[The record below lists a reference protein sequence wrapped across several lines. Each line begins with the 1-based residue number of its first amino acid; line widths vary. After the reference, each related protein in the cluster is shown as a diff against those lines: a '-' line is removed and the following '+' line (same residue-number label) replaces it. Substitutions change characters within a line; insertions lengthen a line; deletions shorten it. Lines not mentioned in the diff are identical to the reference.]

1 MGIDQQAAIPP
12 LSGTVTVRGIE
23 KPVVITRDQWGIPH
37 VRAETTADVFFG
49 QGFAMAQDRLFQ
61 MEYDRLRARG
71 ETASVAG
78 SQALPWDTFARRARL
93 GAAARR
99 GYEALDAESRAM
111 LTVHAAGVNAFLT
124 SCSARPVELQALG
137 HEPDT
142 WQAWDAIAVFLAR
155 HVLFATFHHKLFRAR
170 VAAALGAQALAW
182 FRQEGA
188 AGRDVPLLLSPG
200 THEGLC
206 GLPLDDWM
214 REIAAVSELS
224 DAMGLGGSNS
234 WALSGARTASGFPLL
249 AGDPHR
255 VLELPNVYVQVH
267 LAGPEFDVIGLA
279 FPGVPGVPHFG
290 QTRDLAWCVTNAQ
303 ADYQDLFIE
312 RFRRDG
318 DMLLV
323 ETADGWV
330 AAQVTREQIEVRDAA
345 PCAVDVVV
353 TPHGPVIIG
362 DPASGIA
369 VALRSTGLLEPG
381 GSLRTLLPMLR
392 ARSAD
397 EGDAALA
404 QWVEPAN
411 NFLIADRAG
420 TVVYRT
426 AGRIPKHPAVNAWIP
441 VPGWDGRHEWDGM
454 IPDIELPRCRNA
466 VDGVIVTAN
475 QRIVDATYPHV
486 LGIDYVNGDRARRI
500 ADRLAP
506 VQQATREDCAAVHRD
521 IVSLSCL
528 LLRDRIVALASSRLS
543 ERARDIRNRIAAWDG
558 SMARDSIE
566 AACVAEVRTQLV
578 RLIANHERFARLR
591 MSGFR
596 DEPPVV
602 WPLEFRIALALGT
615 LLQHDPEHMFGTGAT
630 WGALLHQALEGA
642 AAETAPDVRWGD
654 RHRPFFAHP
663 LRGWSGDLDALL
675 AAPAA
680 ALGGDLDCVFAT
692 GSPIGIFDM
701 VIVGSTARY
710 VFDLADRDAGG
721 WIVPLGPSGH
731 PASPHFADQHQR
743 WADGELLPI
752 VSDWSRLEREATAQ
766 LRLLPA

>member
-1 MGIDQQAAIPP
+1 MGIDQHAAIPP
-12 LSGTVTVRGIE
+12 LAGVVTVRGIE
-23 KPVVITRDQWGIPH
+23 RPVVIVRDQWGIPH

-71 ETASVAG
+71 KTASVLG
-78 SQALPWDTFARRARL
+78 SQALPWDRFARRVQLAE
-93 GAAARR
+93 AARR
-99 GYEALDAESRAM
+99 GYEALDADSRMTLLA
-111 LTVHAAGVNAFLT
+111 HAAGINAFLA
-124 SCSARPVELQALG
+124 SSAARPVELQALN
-137 HEPDT
+137 HEPDA

-170 VAAALGAQALAW
+170 VAAVLGPQALGW

-188 AGRDVPLLLSPG
+188 AERDVPLLLPPG
-200 THEGLC
+200 AREALRQ
-206 GLPLDDWM
+206 LPLDDWM
-214 REIAAVSELS
+214 RETAAVSALS
-224 DAMGLGGSNS
+224 DLMGLAGSNS
-234 WALSGARTASGFPLL
+234 WAISGARTTSGLPLL

-267 LAGPEFDVIGLA
+267 LAGPEFDVVGLA

-290 QTRDLAWCVTNAQ
+290 QTRALAWCITNAQ

-318 DMLLV
+318 DRLLV
-323 ETADGWV
+323 ETSGGWV
-330 AAQVTREQIEVRDAA
+330 AAQVRREHIEVRDAA
-345 PCAVDVVV
+345 PCAVDIIV

-362 DPASGIA
+362 DPASGVA
-369 VALRSTGLLEPG
+369 LALRSTGLLEPG
-381 GSLRTLLPMLR
+381 ASLRTILPMLR
-392 ARSAD
+392 AGSAA

-420 TVVYRT
+420 TVLYRT
-426 AGRIPKHPAVNAWIP
+426 AGRIPKHSTVNAWIP

-454 IPDIELPRCRNA
+454 IPDRQLPRFHDPA
-466 VDGVIVTAN
+466 GGVIVTAN

-486 LGIDYVNGDRARRI
+486 LGVDYVNGDRARRI
-500 ADRLAP
+500 AERLAP
-506 VQQATREDCAAVHRD
+506 LRRATREDCAAVHRD
-521 IVSLSCL
+521 MVSLSCL
-528 LLRDRIVALASSRLS
+528 SLRERIVGLESSGLS
-543 ERARDIRNRIAAWDG
+543 EPARTMRERVAAWDG
-558 SMARDSIE
+558 GMARDSV
-566 AACVAEVRTQLV
+566 AAGDIAEIRTQLV
-578 RLIANHERFARLR
+578 RLIANHQRFARLR
-591 MSGFR
+591 MSGFG

-602 WPLEFRIALALGT
+602 WPLEFRVALTLGT
-615 LLQHDPEHMFGTGAT
+615 LLHHDPERVFGRGAS
-630 WGALLHQALEGA
+630 WEALLRQGLENA
-642 AAETAPDVRWGD
+642 AANTAAGARWGD

-663 LRGWSGDLDALL
+663 LRGWSGDLDAVLV
-675 AAPAA
+675 APAA

-692 GSPIGIFDM
+692 GNPIGIFDM

-721 WIVPLGPSGH
+721 WIVPLGASGH
-731 PASPHFADQHQR
+731 PASPHFSDQHQR

-752 VSDWSRLEREATAQ
+752 VSDWSRLEHEATA
-766 LRLLPA
+766 RLHLSPG

>member
-23 KPVVITRDQWGIPH
+23 TPVVITRDQWGIPH
-37 VRAETTADVFFG
+37 VRAETTADTFFG

-71 ETASVAG
+71 ETASVVG
-78 SQALPWDTFARRARL
+78 SQTLPWDRFARRARL
-93 GAAARR
+93 GEAARR
-99 GYEALDAESRAM
+99 GYEALDAESRMM
-111 LTVHAAGVNAFLT
+111 LLAHAAGINAFLAT
-124 SCSARPVELQALG
+124 CSARPAELQALG

-170 VAAALGAQALAW
+170 VAAALGAQALGW

-188 AGRDVPLLLSPG
+188 AGRDVPLLLPPG
-200 THEGLC
+200 AHEVLRE
-206 GLPLDDWM
+206 LPAAESM
-214 REIAAVSELS
+214 REVAAVSEVS

-234 WALSGARTASGFPLL
+234 WAISGARTASSFPVL

-290 QTRDLAWCVTNAQ
+290 QTRDLAWCITNAQ

-318 DMLLV
+318 DRLLV
-323 ETADGWV
+323 ETAGGWV
-330 AAQVTREQIEVRDAA
+330 AAQVTREHIAVRNAE

-362 DPASGIA
+362 DPASGMA
-369 VALRSTGLLEPG
+369 LALRSTGLLEPG
-381 GSLRTLLPMLR
+381 GSLRTILPMLR

-411 NFLIADRAG
+411 NFLIACRAG

-441 VPGWDGRHEWDGM
+441 VPGWDGLHEWDGM
-454 IPDIELPRCRNA
+454 IPDLELPRCRNP

-486 LGIDYVNGDRARRI
+486 LGIDYVNGNRAQRI

-506 VQQATREDCAAVHRD
+506 LRRATREDCAAVHRD
-521 IVSLSCL
+521 MVSLSCL
-528 LLRDRIVALASSRLS
+528 SLRDRIVGLDSCALSG
-543 ERARDIRNRIAAWDG
+543 RARNMRGRIAAWDG
-558 SMARDSIE
+558 SMARDSVE
-566 AACVAEVRTQLV
+566 AGDIAEIRTQLV

-591 MSGFR
+591 TSGFR

-602 WPLEFRIALALGT
+602 WPLEFRIALALST
-615 LLQHDPEHMFGTGAT
+615 LLQHDPGSVLGPGAT
-630 WGALLHQALEGA
+630 WEALLHQALEGA
-642 AAETAPDVRWGD
+642 ATDTAPDACWGD

-663 LRGWSGDLDALL
+663 LRGWSSDLDALL

-721 WIVPLGPSGH
+721 WIVPLGASGH

-743 WADGELLPI
+743 WADGELVPI
-752 VSDWSRLEREATAQ
+752 VSDWSRLERQATAQ
-766 LRLLPA
+766 LQLFPG

>member
-1 MGIDQQAAIPP
+1 MAIDQQAAIPP

-23 KPVVITRDQWGIPH
+23 KPVVIIRDQWGIPH

-49 QGFAMAQDRLFQ
+49 QGFTMAQDRLFQ
-61 MEYDRLRARG
+61 MEYDRLRVRG
-71 ETASVAG
+71 ETAGILG
-78 SQALPWDTFARRARL
+78 SQALPWDTFARRAHL
-93 GAAARR
+93 AEAARH
-99 GYEALDAESRAM
+99 GYERLDADSRAV
-111 LTVHAAGVNAFLT
+111 LLAHAAGINAFLA

-170 VAAALGAQALAW
+170 VAAALGAKALGW
-182 FRQEGA
+182 FRQEGG
-188 AGRDVPLLLSPG
+188 AGRDMPLLLPPG
-200 THEGLC
+200 AYEILR
-206 GLPLDDWM
+206 GLPVDDWT
-214 REIAAVSELS
+214 REVGAVSELA
-224 DAMGLGGSNS
+224 DVMGLGGSNS
-234 WALSGARTASGFPLL
+234 WVISGARTASGLPLM

-255 VLELPNVYVQVH
+255 LIELPNVYVQVH
-267 LAGPEFDVIGLA
+267 LAGPEFDAIGLA

-312 RFRRDG
+312 RFRREGDG
-318 DMLLV
+318 LLV
-323 ETADGWV
+323 ETAGGWV
-330 AAQVTREQIEVRDAA
+330 AAQVRREHIEVRDAA
-345 PCAVDVVV
+345 PCAVDIVV

-362 DPASGIA
+362 DPSSGIA
-369 VALRSTGLLEPG
+369 LALRSTGLLEPG
-381 GSLRTLLPMLR
+381 GSLRTILPMLR
-392 ARSAD
+392 ARAAE

-404 QWVEPAN
+404 EWVEPAN

-420 TVVYRT
+420 AVAYRT
-426 AGRIPKHPAVNAWIP
+426 AGRIPRHPAVNAWIP
-441 VPGWDGRHEWDGM
+441 VPGWDGRHEWNGM
-454 IPDIELPRCRNA
+454 IPDIEMPRCRNP

-486 LGIDYVNGDRARRI
+486 LGVDYVNGDRARRV

-506 VQQATREDCAAVHRD
+506 LQRATREDCAAVHRD
-521 IVSLSCL
+521 MVSLSCL
-528 LLRDRIVALASSRLS
+528 SLRDRVLALDDSRLS
-543 ERARDIRNRIAAWDG
+543 ERARDMRERVAAWHG
-558 SMARDSIE
+558 SMARDCVE
-566 AACVAEVRTQLV
+566 ASDIDAIRTQLV
-578 RLIANHERFARLR
+578 RLIADHERFARLR
-591 MSGFR
+591 ASGFS

-602 WPLEFRIALALGT
+602 WPLEFRVALALGT
-615 LLQHDPEHMFGTGAT
+615 LLQQNPESVFGPGAA
-630 WGALLHQALEGA
+630 WEALLLKALECA
-642 AAETAPDVRWGD
+642 AADAAPGTRWGE

-663 LRGWSGDLDALL
+663 LRGWSSDLDAAL
-675 AAPAA
+675 AAPTA

-692 GSPIGIFDM
+692 GSPIGVFDM

-721 WIVPLGPSGH
+721 WIVPLGASGH

-752 VSDWSRLEREATAQ
+752 VSDWPRLEHEATAQ
-766 LRLLPA
+766 LRLSPG

>member
-1 MGIDQQAAIPP
+1 MDIDKQAAVPP

-23 KPVVITRDQWGIPH
+23 EPVVITRDQWGIPH
-37 VRAETTADVFFG
+37 MRAETTADVFFG

-71 ETASVAG
+71 ETARIIG

-93 GAAARR
+93 AEAARR
-99 GYEALDAESRAM
+99 GYEALDAESRMM
-111 LTVHAAGVNAFLT
+111 LLAHAAGINAFLA

-142 WQAWDAIAVFLAR
+142 WQAWDAIAVFVAR

-170 VAAALGAQALAW
+170 VAAALGAQALGW

-188 AGRDVPLLLSPG
+188 AGSDVALLLPPG
-200 THEGLC
+200 AHEVLR
-206 GLPLDDWM
+206 GLPLDDWT
-214 REIAAVSELS
+214 REVGAVSELS

-234 WALSGARTASGFPLL
+234 WAISGARTTSGFPLM

-255 VLELPNVYVQVH
+255 LLELPNVYVQVH

-312 RFRRDG
+312 HFRYDG
-318 DMLLV
+318 DRLLV
-323 ETADGWV
+323 ETAGGWV
-330 AAQVTREQIEVRDAA
+330 AAQVTREHIEVRDAA
-345 PCAVDVVV
+345 PCTVDVVV
-353 TPHGPVIIG
+353 TPRGPVIVG
-362 DPASGIA
+362 DPASGTA
-369 VALRSTGLLEPG
+369 LALRSTGLLEPG
-381 GSLRTLLPMLR
+381 GSLRTILPMLR
-392 ARSAD
+392 AHSAD

-420 TVVYRT
+420 TVLYRT
-426 AGRIPKHPAVNAWIP
+426 AGCIPRHPAVNAWIP
-441 VPGWDGRHEWDGM
+441 VPAWDGRHEWDGM
-454 IPDIELPRCRNA
+454 IPDIELPRCRNP

-475 QRIVDATYPHV
+475 QRIIDATYPHV
-486 LGIDYVNGDRARRI
+486 LGVDYVNGDRARRI

-506 VQQATREDCAAVHRD
+506 LQRATREDCAAVHRD

-528 LLRDRIVALASSRLS
+528 SLRDRIVGLDSSGLS
-543 ERARDIRNRIAAWDG
+543 ERARNMRHRVSAWGG
-558 SMARDSIE
+558 SMARDSVE
-566 AACVAEVRTQLV
+566 AGDVAEVRTQLV

-591 MSGFR
+591 TSGFR

-615 LLQHDPEHMFGTGAT
+615 LLQHDPESVFGTGAT
-630 WGALLHQALEGA
+630 WEALLLQALEGA
-642 AAETAPDVRWGD
+642 AADTAAGARWGD

-663 LRGWSGDLDALL
+663 LRGWSGDLDTLL

-721 WIVPLGPSGH
+721 WIVPLGASGH

-743 WADGELLPI
+743 WSDGELLPI
-752 VSDWSRLEREATAQ
+752 VSDWSRLEDKATARLQ
-766 LRLLPA
+766 LSAA